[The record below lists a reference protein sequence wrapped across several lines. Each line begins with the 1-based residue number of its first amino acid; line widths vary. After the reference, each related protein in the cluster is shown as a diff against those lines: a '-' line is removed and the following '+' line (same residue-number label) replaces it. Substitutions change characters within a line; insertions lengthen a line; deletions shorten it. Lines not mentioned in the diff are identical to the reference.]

1 MKVEQERSGGKLAFR
16 IEGEINAIT
25 APELKK
31 ELDSAFDGDVT
42 ELVFDV
48 TDVPYI
54 SSAGL
59 RVLLESQNAID
70 DREGRMEVKGVNE
83 AIMEI
88 LKVTGFTSF
97 LNVTPAE

>member
-1 MKVEQERSGGKLAFR
+1 MKVEQERNGEQLKFT
-16 IEGEINAIT
+16 IEGEVTAVT

-31 ELDSAFDGDVT
+31 ALDSYFDDDVT
-42 ELVFDV
+42 ELEFDL

-59 RVLLESQNAID
+59 RVLLEAQNAID
-70 DREGRMEVKGVNE
+70 DREGSMVVKGVNE
-83 AIMEI
+83 AIREI

-97 LNVTPAE
+97 LNIAPE